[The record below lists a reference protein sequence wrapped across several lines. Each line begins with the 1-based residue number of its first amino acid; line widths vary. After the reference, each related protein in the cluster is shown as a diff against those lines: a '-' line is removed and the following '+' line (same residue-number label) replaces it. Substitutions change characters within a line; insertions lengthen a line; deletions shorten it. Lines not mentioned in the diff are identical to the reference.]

1 MRIAICP
8 GSFDPVTKGHVD
20 ILERSSKL
28 FDKVIAVVMVNPNKT
43 PTFTKDERVEFIKKA
58 TRHIPNIEVDSYLGL
73 VADYARE
80 KNAHTLIKGLRAV
93 TDFEYE
99 FQQALTNKKLF
110 RRSCLR
116 NARPNCIFCTKCS
129 RLTSFSSQRFAAL
142 VFYQALNCSRNR
154 NQEVLVI
161 STVIAKMIKTQAL
174 TLLSRYCIRGLRSF
188 SAKLPAHQAN
198 TEKIL
203 KVNTINVSPMINI

>member
-99 FQQALTNKKLF
+99 FQQALTNKKLNPELETLFMVTNQEYMYLSSTIVRQIAGFGGKIEQFVPKRIEEEVF
-110 RRSCLR
+110 RRF
-116 NARPNCIFCTKCS
+116 N
-129 RLTSFSSQRFAAL
+129 
-142 VFYQALNCSRNR
+142 
-154 NQEVLVI
+154 
-161 STVIAKMIKTQAL
+161 
-174 TLLSRYCIRGLRSF
+174 
-188 SAKLPAHQAN
+188 
-198 TEKIL
+198 EK
-203 KVNTINVSPMINI
+203 

>member
-99 FQQALTNKKLF
+99 FQQALTNKKLNPELETLFMVTNQEYMYLSSTIVRQIAGFGGKIEQFVPKQIEEEVF
-110 RRSCLR
+110 RRF
-116 NARPNCIFCTKCS
+116 N
-129 RLTSFSSQRFAAL
+129 
-142 VFYQALNCSRNR
+142 
-154 NQEVLVI
+154 
-161 STVIAKMIKTQAL
+161 
-174 TLLSRYCIRGLRSF
+174 
-188 SAKLPAHQAN
+188 
-198 TEKIL
+198 EK
-203 KVNTINVSPMINI
+203 